1 MIGPAPRI
9 RRLDLAGLALLSYVP
24 FLLSSPGKVSA
35 DTKQYL
41 YLDPGRLLARS
52 AYLWSDHLGTGT
64 VPHQGIG
71 YLFPMGPYYWAMD
84 QLGMPDWIA
93 QRLWM
98 GSISFAAAVGAL
110 WLLTMLGTRR
120 SGALVGALVYVLTP
134 YQIAF
139 TARISVLL
147 LPWAALPWLV
157 GLTARALARRGW
169 RDPALFALVAL
180 AAGSVNA
187 TALLLVGIAPVLWL
201 VLAVVQRR
209 ASIAGAAATGGRIAL
224 LTIGVSLWWAVGLVM
239 QSRYGFAILDATESL
254 ARVSGST
261 LPADLARGFGNWFLS
276 GSDRLG
282 PWLEQATDYRNEK
295 LLTVVT
301 LAVPL
306 AAFVA
311 AACLRWRHRAYFVV
325 LVVVGVVVGVG
336 AWPYDDPSA
345 VGSVFKSLANG
356 SALGLALRNTPR
368 VVPVIVLGMA
378 GLLAGGVG
386 ALAARPRLR
395 LVVAGVVVGCVVV
408 GFAPV
413 WRHGYLAAGAQR
425 SEDVP
430 EYWQDAA
437 SALDAEGDA
446 TRVLEI
452 PGSLFAAYRWGN
464 TVEPVTPGLMDRPYV
479 ARELLPYG
487 TAASV
492 NLLAALDR
500 RIQDGT
506 LDSAALA
513 PLARFLRVG
522 TIALRS
528 DLEYERYD
536 TPRPRLLWRWLTE
549 PAAPGLG
556 PPRELGPNT
565 PNRAAAALAM
575 FDALELGSTGV
586 PWPPAVALFPVLD
599 AQPIVDAKSARRP
612 VVLSGDGDGIVDAS
626 TAGLLDGRELVQYAA
641 TLDDKALRSAIERD
655 ADLVLTD
662 SARRRARRWDVLR
675 GDVGATERAGQ
686 RPLGDDT
693 VDQRLDQ
700 IPGMT
705 DADRTV
711 VEQEVVRVSART
723 LERAGAAGQE
733 RRLAVVLTR
742 LRQVAES
749 GRVSAEATLVRSL
762 RLPRARGFSLAGTAR
777 VAAGGPD
784 ELVDA
789 VLGTTAAGTTFTS
802 SGRLAGVPDAR
813 ASRAFD
819 GDAATAWSAPLGV
832 QEGQWLDA
840 RFDAPTTV
848 GGPGALTVVADGRH
862 SVPTRLRV
870 EVDGVAVA
878 SVDVP
883 PIPDGTTEG
892 ATATVPFEL
901 DPMVATDLRIVVETT
916 RPVVASDGTVAPLA
930 FTEVTIP
937 GITPAGGTA
946 TVPSPCR
953 NDLVSVDGQPVPVEV
968 RGATNDAARGL
979 TIVPCGDPLSLSAGR
994 HQIVAAPGSAT
1005 GLDVDQLVL
1014 MSAAGGGPATDARA
1028 RLGAPPPA
1036 VGARVRVVHSGP
1048 TSFDL
1053 KVDTDGEPFWLVL
1066 GQSLSDGWKLQ
1077 TSSGHSL
1084 GEPQLVD
1091 GFANGWLVK
1100 PGSAGTLRLELRWT
1114 PQRFVWWGL
1123 GLSAAAV
1130 VVCLAL
1136 LVLTR
1141 RRRRE
1146 DPGLVAS
1153 SLLASPLRYVGAAP
1167 SLTSAVFAGL
1177 CVGAGAALASRPVIG
1192 LGVGLAT
1199 VVASRVRTGRVLLT
1213 GGAPLALLAAKVF
1226 EAPEMGWVAI
1236 LLLGADLVV
1245 DHQWR
1250 TAATSTD
1257 GVEAVA
1263 ADQAQG
1269 T

>member
-120 SGALVGALVYVLTP
+120 SGALVGALVYMLTP

-536 TPRPRLLWRWLTE
+536 TPRPR
-549 PAAPGLG
+549 
-556 PPRELGPNT
+556 
-565 PNRAAAALAM
+565 
-575 FDALELGSTGV
+575 
-586 PWPPAVALFPVLD
+586 
-599 AQPIVDAKSARRP
+599 
-612 VVLSGDGDGIVDAS
+612 
-626 TAGLLDGRELVQYAA
+626 
-641 TLDDKALRSAIERD
+641 
-655 ADLVLTD
+655 
-662 SARRRARRWDVLR
+662 
-675 GDVGATERAGQ
+675 
-686 RPLGDDT
+686 
-693 VDQRLDQ
+693 
-700 IPGMT
+700 
-705 DADRTV
+705 
-711 VEQEVVRVSART
+711 
-723 LERAGAAGQE
+723 
-733 RRLAVVLTR
+733 
-742 LRQVAES
+742 
-749 GRVSAEATLVRSL
+749 
-762 RLPRARGFSLAGTAR
+762 
-777 VAAGGPD
+777 
-784 ELVDA
+784 
-789 VLGTTAAGTTFTS
+789 
-802 SGRLAGVPDAR
+802 
-813 ASRAFD
+813 
-819 GDAATAWSAPLGV
+819 
-832 QEGQWLDA
+832 
-840 RFDAPTTV
+840 
-848 GGPGALTVVADGRH
+848 
-862 SVPTRLRV
+862 
-870 EVDGVAVA
+870 
-878 SVDVP
+878 
-883 PIPDGTTEG
+883 
-892 ATATVPFEL
+892 
-901 DPMVATDLRIVVETT
+901 
-916 RPVVASDGTVAPLA
+916 
-930 FTEVTIP
+930 
-937 GITPAGGTA
+937 
-946 TVPSPCR
+946 
-953 NDLVSVDGQPVPVEV
+953 
-968 RGATNDAARGL
+968 
-979 TIVPCGDPLSLSAGR
+979 
-994 HQIVAAPGSAT
+994 
-1005 GLDVDQLVL
+1005 
-1014 MSAAGGGPATDARA
+1014 
-1028 RLGAPPPA
+1028 
-1036 VGARVRVVHSGP
+1036 
-1048 TSFDL
+1048 
-1053 KVDTDGEPFWLVL
+1053 
-1066 GQSLSDGWKLQ
+1066 
-1077 TSSGHSL
+1077 
-1084 GEPQLVD
+1084 
-1091 GFANGWLVK
+1091 
-1100 PGSAGTLRLELRWT
+1100 
-1114 PQRFVWWGL
+1114 
-1123 GLSAAAV
+1123 
-1130 VVCLAL
+1130 
-1136 LVLTR
+1136 
-1141 RRRRE
+1141 
-1146 DPGLVAS
+1146 
-1153 SLLASPLRYVGAAP
+1153 
-1167 SLTSAVFAGL
+1167 
-1177 CVGAGAALASRPVIG
+1177 
-1192 LGVGLAT
+1192 
-1199 VVASRVRTGRVLLT
+1199 
-1213 GGAPLALLAAKVF
+1213 
-1226 EAPEMGWVAI
+1226 
-1236 LLLGADLVV
+1236 
-1245 DHQWR
+1245 
-1250 TAATSTD
+1250 
-1257 GVEAVA
+1257 
-1263 ADQAQG
+1263 
-1269 T
+1269 